1 MSRRREG
8 SGNLTKTLIKVELL
22 KKYFPIRGFLFKVIG
37 YVRAVDGVSLSIKE
51 GEVFGLV
58 GESGCGKT
66 TLGKCI
72 LRLIE
77 PTSGKIFY
85 NGINIL
91 ELNRKELKKIRRN
104 IQIVFQNPFSSLD
117 PRMVVRDIVAEPLIA
132 YNMREK
138 LDERVLELLKLVGLK
153 EEHMWRYP
161 HELSGGQNQRVAIAR
176 ALALN
181 PKFIVLDEPTSALDV
196 SVQAQILNLLQDL
209 REKLHLSYLFISH
222 DLSVVRHIS
231 DRMGVMYLG
240 KIVEVG
246 SSDDIW
252 ENPLHP
258 YTSAL
263 LSAIPI
269 PDPDIERRR
278 KLIVGEPPSPMNP
291 PSGCRFH
298 PRCPY
303 ATEICKEKEPKLKE
317 LSKGHYV
324 ACHIQH

>member
-1 MSRRREG
+1 
-8 SGNLTKTLIKVELL
+8 LTKTLIKVELL